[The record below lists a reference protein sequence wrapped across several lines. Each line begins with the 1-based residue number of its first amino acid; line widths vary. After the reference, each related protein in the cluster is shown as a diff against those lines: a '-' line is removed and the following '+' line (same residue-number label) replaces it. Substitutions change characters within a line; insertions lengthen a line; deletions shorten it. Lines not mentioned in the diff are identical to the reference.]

1 MNIMSVKLEV
11 CVDSLSSA
19 INAYKGASRLE
30 LCSCLSEGGLTP
42 SLGFLKI
49 VRLQVKIPIFVL
61 IRPRGGDFTYS
72 NEEFRIMKEDIK
84 IAKENGADGFVLGAL
99 TSSGKIDEENCKV
112 LIDEASP
119 LPVTFHRAFDLS
131 SDPMDALQSII
142 GLGCQRLLTSGHA
155 PDVNQGIQFIKSLI
169 ESENRKMI
177 IMPGGGVNEG
187 NIKQLLKINGIQ
199 EIHTSASSYVENLSS
214 YMTDDTTNNF
224 GIKQKQCDMLK
235 LKNLITIIKQFSY

>member
-1 MNIMSVKLEV
+1 MKIMSVKLEV
-11 CVDSLSSA
+11 CVDSLASA
-19 INAYKGASRLE
+19 INAYKGGASRLE

-72 NEEFRIMKEDIK
+72 NEEFQIMKEDIK

-99 TSSGKIDEENCKV
+99 TSSGKVDEVNCKL

-119 LPVTFHRAFDLS
+119 LPVTFHRGEVYNFY
-131 SDPMDALQSII
+131 Q
-142 GLGCQRLLTSGHA
+142 
-155 PDVNQGIQFIKSLI
+155 IKKI
-169 ESENRKMI
+169 I
-177 IMPGGGVNEG
+177 IMPAFIIIISGGGVNEG

-199 EIHTSASSYVENLSS
+199 EIHSSASSYVENLTS
-214 YMTDDTTNNF
+214 YMTDDTTDNF
-224 GIKQKQCDMLK
+224 GIKQKQCDVLK
-235 LKNLITIIKQFSY
+235 LKNLIAIIKQFSY